1 MENTIHTISAK
12 AVSIIRYG
20 AGIVEWIKN
29 EVKAIDRKKRKLRT
43 IYRSLRS
50 KADVDRLYWKRKNG
64 GKGLISAQEEDPKE
78 QEQLLTKVV
87 VEGVI
92 SDDENPND
100 VKTQSLQQHKEHYAQ
115 KRMHSAF
122 MRSTKEVRGDNKS
135 WLWMKKRISEEGI

>member
-43 IYRSLRS
+43 MYRSLRS

-64 GKGLISAQEEDPKE
+64 GKGLISAQEEEPE
-78 QEQLLTKVV
+78 RTRAT
-87 VEGVI
+87 
-92 SDDENPND
+92 S
-100 VKTQSLQQHKEHYAQ
+100 
-115 KRMHSAF
+115 
-122 MRSTKEVRGDNKS
+122 NKS
-135 WLWMKKRISEEGI
+135 SS